1 MKGKIVNI
9 GIGFLDILFS
19 ALVVVFTFYIPQDI
33 TELTVQENQVR
44 EYLLIAVYA
53 VMGIVVF
60 LNFIEYVLHR
70 EDNEFKTAYLFSFFI
85 LSFIFLKEPIVAI
98 FTLISGLKIIKRTLR
113 ENLVENSS
121 MGAISILI
129 VVMVAIVII
138 TGLSFLYKPIGVYIK
153 DKENE
158 NEQAYQKDFFKY
170 ITELDITE
178 PYINVKKDG
187 KYGYINTAGETV
199 IEFLYDYA
207 SPFVKIT
214 AYNKNF
220 EIALVCQDGKSAIIL
235 KNGRKVMTYR
245 SESADENYDAKL
257 EELKDIYTNTL
268 GQSGEMQTEINKIT
282 NNISKIPVYDEVAT
296 DYTYRYDY
304 NIEYDL
310 IVTQSSLGMGDT
322 YELARKDNLNIRIN
336 LDCDQIAYDE
346 NYAYIFKNGTI
357 PFYDLSKKEQGWFT
371 AYGKK
376 VTMSG
381 KAQILDF
388 FGDKILIKNYN
399 NYTVYF
405 IDSNGN
411 RLSDIYKDIY
421 VLSDKYIVKNE
432 NSKYEIINQ
441 NFEKVFDGE
450 YDVIDPYLV
459 NYGLYICGNTSDGVD
474 INQYNY
480 AEMNFSLLNEN
491 GETIMDGIEQIY
503 GNYYK
508 ISTDKSQSY
517 SSRYASLIENIKDI
531 EYSFVGDEFYSNY

>member
-1 MKGKIVNI
+1 MRGKIVNV
-9 GIGFLDILFS
+9 GIGLLDILFS
-19 ALVVVFTFYIPQDI
+19 ALIVVFTFYIPQDI
-33 TELTVQENQVR
+33 TELTVQENQVK
-44 EYLLIAVYA
+44 EYLLIAIYV
-53 VMGIVVF
+53 VMAFVVF
-60 LNFIEYVLHR
+60 LNFIEYILHR
-70 EDNEFKTAYLFSFFI
+70 KDNEFKTAYLFSFFI
-85 LSFIFLKEPIVAI
+85 LSFIWLKEPIVAI

-129 VVMVAIVII
+129 VLMVAIVII
-138 TGLSFLYKPIGVYIK
+138 SGLGFLYKPIGVYIK

>member
-1 MKGKIVNI
+1 
-9 GIGFLDILFS
+9 
-19 ALVVVFTFYIPQDI
+19 
-33 TELTVQENQVR
+33 
-44 EYLLIAVYA
+44 
-53 VMGIVVF
+53 
-60 LNFIEYVLHR
+60 
-70 EDNEFKTAYLFSFFI
+70 
-85 LSFIFLKEPIVAI
+85 
-98 FTLISGLKIIKRTLR
+98 
-113 ENLVENSS
+113 
-121 MGAISILI
+121 
-129 VVMVAIVII
+129 MVAIVII

-459 NYGLYICGNTSDGVD
+459 NYGLYICGNTSDGVEF
-474 INQYNY
+474 NQYSY